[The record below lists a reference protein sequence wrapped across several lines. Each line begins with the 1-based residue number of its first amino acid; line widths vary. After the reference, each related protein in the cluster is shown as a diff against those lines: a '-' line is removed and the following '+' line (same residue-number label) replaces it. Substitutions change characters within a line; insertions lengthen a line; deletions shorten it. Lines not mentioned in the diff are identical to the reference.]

1 MFSSE
6 KFVSGIVGVVVAVI
20 VVGLV
25 ALPIINEVTSGMTAD
40 GDATLKT
47 IIGIIPI
54 FLVIGILM
62 AVVAMFLKTRND

>member
-1 MFSSE
+1 MFSSD
-6 KFVSGIVGVVVAVI
+6 KFVSGIVAVVVAVI

-25 ALPIINEVTSGMTAD
+25 ALPIITQVTTGMEDT
-40 GDATLKT
+40 TLKT

-62 AVVAMFLKTRND
+62 AVVGMFLKSRND